1 MPFLYFFQMKNV
13 ISFLLIGFV
22 IVEIFTNYKK
32 EIIVTNVNELSVN
45 KMKLKIGTKTYNATL
60 YANKTTE
67 ALKAMLPL
75 NLAMTDLNR
84 NEKKF
89 DLSVNLP
96 TNIEEI
102 GTIHEGDILLWGNN
116 TIVLFY
122 KSFNTPYRYTKI
134 GKIDDAN
141 GLVAALGSGDVNV
154 SFEIEKD

>member
-1 MPFLYFFQMKNV
+1 MKIIGIFLA
-13 ISFLLIGFV
+13 SLIYLQLFACK
-22 IVEIFTNYKK
+22 TN
-32 EIIVTNVNELSVN
+32 EETEPTNVNPTNTSTSDTTTSN
-45 KMKLKIGTKTYNATL
+45 KKMKITIGTKVFTATFNDNAT
-60 YANKTTE
+60 AF
-67 ALKAMLPL
+67 KARFPMTI
-75 NLAMTDLNR
+75 NMTDLNS

-89 DLSVNLP
+89 DLTVNLP

-122 KSFNTPYRYTKI
+122 KSFSTPYRYTKI

-141 GLVAALGSGDVNV
+141 GLAAVVGSGDIKV

>member
-1 MPFLYFFQMKNV
+1 MKNA
-13 ISFLLIGFV
+13 ISFLLICSVIFV
-22 IVEIFTNYKK
+22 SFTNCKK
-32 EIIVTNVNELSVN
+32 DSTVTNINELSGN
-45 KMKLKIGTKTYNATL
+45 KLKIKIGTKTYNATL

-75 NLAMTDLNR
+75 NLAMTDLNN

-102 GTIHEGDILLWGNN
+102 GTIHEGDLLLWRSN

-122 KSFNTPYRYTKI
+122 KGFNTPYKYTKI
-134 GKIDDAN
+134 GKIDDAT
-141 GLVAALGSGDVNV
+141 GLAAAVGSGDVKV
-154 SFEIEKD
+154 SFEIAKD

>member
-1 MPFLYFFQMKNV
+1 MKNV
-13 ISFLLIGFV
+13 ISFLLICSV
-22 IVEIFTNYKK
+22 IFESYTNCNKDST
-32 EIIVTNVNELSVN
+32 VTNVNELSGIKVRI
-45 KMKLKIGTKTYNATL
+45 KIGTKTFNATF

-75 NLAMTDLNR
+75 NLNMTDLNI

-89 DLSVNLP
+89 DLSVSLP

-102 GTIHEGDILLWGNN
+102 GTIHEGDLLLWGNN

-141 GLVAALGSGDVNV
+141 GLADALGGGDVKV
-154 SFEIEKD
+154 SFEIKKD

>member
-1 MPFLYFFQMKNV
+1 MPP
-13 ISFLLIGFV
+13 S
-22 IVEIFTNYKK
+22 
-32 EIIVTNVNELSVN
+32 
-45 KMKLKIGTKTYNATL
+45 

-75 NLAMTDLNR
+75 NLAMTDLNS

-96 TNIEEI
+96 TNIEDI
-102 GTIHEGDILLWGNN
+102 GTIHKGDILLWGNN

-134 GKIDDAN
+134 GKIDGAT
-141 GLVAALGSGDVNV
+141 GLALVLGSGDVNV
-154 SFEIEKD
+154 SFELEKN

>member
-1 MPFLYFFQMKNV
+1 MKNV

-22 IVEIFTNYKK
+22 IVEIFTNCKK

>member
-1 MPFLYFFQMKNV
+1 MKNA
-13 ISFLLIGFV
+13 ISFLLICSV
-22 IVEIFTNYKK
+22 IFESFTNCKK
-32 EIIVTNVNELSVN
+32 DNTVTNVTGLSGD
-45 KMKLKIGTKTYNATL
+45 KLKIKIGTNSYNATL
-60 YANKTTE
+60 YGNKTTD

-75 NLAMTDLNR
+75 TLDMTELNS

-102 GTIHEGDILLWGNN
+102 GTIHEGDILLWGSN

-122 KSFNTPYRYTKI
+122 KNFNTPYRYTKI

-141 GLVAALGSGDVNV
+141 GLAARLGGGDVKV

>member
-1 MPFLYFFQMKNV
+1 MKNT
-13 ISFLLIGFV
+13 ISFLLICAV
-22 IVEIFTNYKK
+22 IFESFTNYKK
-32 EIIVTNVNELSVN
+32 DSTVTNVNELSGN
-45 KMKLKIGTKTYNATL
+45 KMKIKIGTNSYNATL
-60 YANKTTE
+60 YGNKTTE
-67 ALKAMLPL
+67 ALKVLLPL
-75 NLAMTDLNR
+75 TLDMTDLNG

-102 GTIHEGDILLWGNN
+102 GTIHEGDLLLWENN

-141 GLVAALGSGDVNV
+141 GLAAALGGGDVKV

>member
-1 MPFLYFFQMKNV
+1 MKNA
-13 ISFLLIGFV
+13 ISFFLICSV
-22 IVEIFTNYKK
+22 IFISFTNCQKDST
-32 EIIVTNVNELSVN
+32 VT
-45 KMKLKIGTKTYNATL
+45 MKIKIEKKTYNVTL
-60 YANKTTE
+60 YTNKTTD

-75 NLAMTDLNR
+75 NLAMTDLNS

-122 KSFNTPYRYTKI
+122 KGFNTPYKYTKI
-134 GKIDDAN
+134 GKIDDAT
-141 GLVAALGSGDVNV
+141 GLAAAVGRGDVIV
-154 SFEIEKD
+154 SFALEKD